1 MTTLEKEQNY
11 IRKKPRKIFFRC
23 TEILNLP
30 SAARRLY
37 NEKGKEIF
45 ALKDLQR
52 DELVYVSCGEHWI
65 NPDLSIAQQK
75 KQIFLR
81 NLASDISKIQIF
93 CSIRKI
99 EALVLEVQSD
109 IVSGSKLAV
118 HKPAAVFGKEK
129 QVTEPEEKQM
139 QKDALTTENAS
150 SEILKFKS

>member
-1 MTTLEKEQNY
+1 M
-11 IRKKPRKIFFRC
+11 
-23 TEILNLP
+23 
-30 SAARRLY
+30 Y